1 LPQTLGLSSSTAGK
15 KKKNLKVKKNPIIK
29 KLNMNIN
36 IHNIKYYELIKYT
49 NEPLNNSGI
58 IIMYYY

>member
-1 LPQTLGLSSSTAGK
+1 
-15 KKKNLKVKKNPIIK
+15 
-29 KLNMNIN
+29 MNIN